1 MKALNERIVEVS
13 RHLQSLVNPEFS
25 DKVQEAVAKND
36 KDSLLK
42 ICRKAKI
49 PRTYS
54 STIIS
59 VLLSVGPDQKWPP
72 GI

>member
-1 MKALNERIVEVS
+1 MKPLNERIAEIS
-13 RHLQSLVNPEFS
+13 QHLQSLATPEFS

-42 ICRKAKI
+42 ICRNAKI

-54 STIIS
+54 STVVS
-59 VLLSVGPDQKWPP
+59 ALLSVGPDQKWPP